1 MGEDAGRQIMT
12 LNDMVHHGMKG
23 YVGEFSPLRTR
34 DQECGLGPPNGDGMH
49 LSLKKNGPMIS
60 PLWYLV
66 VKLRMVCLMVMRL
79 VPKEMTLVRPT
90 NHDAK
95 RYGSSWHERLCGC
108 DGDGMHLSLKKNGPM
123 ISPLWYL
130 AIEAE
135 DGMLNGDETHAK
147 RNDLV
152 RLYKN
157 DKGES
162 LNSWYYQIVKPLN
175 HKFATN
181 LNTITFGTQHALD
194 PLTIV
199 KARYDNLG
207 KPNALIQ
214 YDWRPKSLF
223 TI

>member
-12 LNDMVHHGMKG
+12 QNDMVHHGMKG
-23 YVGEFSPLRTR
+23 YVGEEWT
-34 DQECGLGPPNGDGMH
+34 DD
-49 LSLKKNGPMIS
+49 IA
-60 PLWYLV
+60 
-66 VKLRMVCLMVMRL
+66 LMV
-79 VPKEMTLVRPT
+79 P
-90 NHDAK
+90 
-95 RYGSSWHERLCGC
+95 GG
-108 DGDGMHLSLKKNGPM
+108 
-123 ISPLWYL
+123 
-130 AIEAE
+130 EAE

-147 RNDLV
+147 RNDIGQSNVFLLWYF